1 MDVYCRFVSMKNFFL
16 FLFAS
21 AIIISATSCK
31 KDSFITSPDARL
43 RISEDSLKFD
53 TVFTTTGSIT
63 KSFKIVNENDQRLR
77 LSSVKLMGGNSGA
90 FKMNVNGMPGS
101 ALTNLDIAANDSIYV
116 FVSVFVNPSAA
127 NLPFIISDSIFIEY
141 NNTVRF
147 VQLQAYGQNA
157 HFFTNQFI
165 NTSTAW
171 PNDLPYVILGS
182 LQVNAN
188 VTLALSP
195 GVKIYVHA
203 DAPILIDGTLLT
215 NGTAASPIVFT
226 GDRLDEPYK
235 NFPASWPGI
244 YFRSNSKNNL
254 MRFTNVKNA
263 FQAIGVSGPSVN
275 ANPKL
280 VLQQCIIDNAYNA
293 GIFCSNTSISA
304 TNTLVSNCA
313 NNINIELGGSYTFT
327 HCTVASYS
335 TNFILHKTPVLN
347 VSNFA
352 IQNGSSVT
360 GNLQADFTNC
370 IFWGDNGFVEN
381 EVLVNKQG
389 TNVFNVNFKNSL
401 YKATTDPANSTLS
414 AVIKNQ
420 NPFFDSIDVVN
431 RYYDFR
437 HTLNSFA
444 PGINKG
450 SASTVTTDLD
460 NKPRPVGLPDMGS
473 YEKQ

>member
-90 FKMNVNGMPGS
+90 FKMNVNGIPGS

-171 PNDLPYVILGS
+171 PNDLPYV
-182 LQVNAN
+182 
-188 VTLALSP
+188 
-195 GVKIYVHA
+195 
-203 DAPILIDGTLLT
+203 
-215 NGTAASPIVFT
+215 
-226 GDRLDEPYK
+226 
-235 NFPASWPGI
+235 
-244 YFRSNSKNNL
+244 
-254 MRFTNVKNA
+254 
-263 FQAIGVSGPSVN
+263 
-275 ANPKL
+275 
-280 VLQQCIIDNAYNA
+280 
-293 GIFCSNTSISA
+293 
-304 TNTLVSNCA
+304 
-313 NNINIELGGSYTFT
+313 
-327 HCTVASYS
+327 
-335 TNFILHKTPVLN
+335 
-347 VSNFA
+347 
-352 IQNGSSVT
+352 SSVR
-360 GNLQADFTNC
+360 C
-370 IFWGDNGFVEN
+370 
-381 EVLVNKQG
+381 
-389 TNVFNVNFKNSL
+389 
-401 YKATTDPANSTLS
+401 
-414 AVIKNQ
+414 
-420 NPFFDSIDVVN
+420 
-431 RYYDFR
+431 R
-437 HTLNSFA
+437 
-444 PGINKG
+444 
-450 SASTVTTDLD
+450 
-460 NKPRPVGLPDMGS
+460 
-473 YEKQ
+473 